1 MAHAVS
7 ELVVNNFGGL
17 FEMVD
22 LICRALTV
30 VLIIA
35 VLFAFGTSA
44 KAATESPAT
53 QAQATPTVNS
63 YAQTLGVLGGLLG
76 SGIIVFGAALG
87 ISRIASGATEAV
99 ARQPEAGGRI
109 FTSMV
114 IAASLIEGIAFFGLI
129 ICFASI
135 YWLT

>member
-1 MAHAVS
+1 M
-7 ELVVNNFGGL
+7 VNLL
-17 FEMVD
+17 FRI
-22 LICRALTV
+22 LAV
-30 VLIIA
+30 VLLIVVMFSFVA
-35 VLFAFGTSA
+35 SA
-44 KAATESPAT
+44 QAAEGSPAT
-53 QAQATPTVNS
+53 EAQADPTANS

-129 ICFASI
+129 VCFVAI
-135 YWLT
+135 FLLT

>member
-1 MAHAVS
+1 M
-7 ELVVNNFGGL
+7 VNLL
-17 FEMVD
+17 FR
-22 LICRALTV
+22 ILTV
-30 VLIIA
+30 VLIIS
-35 VLFAFGTSA
+35 VLFASGVSA
-44 KAATESPAT
+44 QAATESAQTDTRTEPA
-53 QAQATPTVNS
+53 ANS

-114 IAASLIEGIAFFGLI
+114 IAASLIEGIAFFVLI
-129 ICFASI
+129 VCFVAI
-135 YWLT
+135 FLLT

>member
-1 MAHAVS
+1 MVNLLFRIFAV
-7 ELVVNNFGGL
+7 LL
-17 FEMVD
+17 
-22 LICRALTV
+22 L
-30 VLIIA
+30 IA
-35 VLFAFGTSA
+35 VMLSFSV
-44 KAATESPAT
+44 S
-53 QAQATPTVNS
+53 AQAASESAAADEAAPAANS

-87 ISRIASGATEAV
+87 ISKIASGATEAI

-129 ICFASI
+129 VCFVAI
-135 YWLT
+135 FLLT

>member
-1 MAHAVS
+1 M
-7 ELVVNNFGGL
+7 VNLL
-17 FEMVD
+17 FR
-22 LICRALTV
+22 ILTV
-30 VLIIA
+30 VLIIS
-35 VLFAFGTSA
+35 VLFASGVPA
-44 KAATESPAT
+44 QAATESAQTDTRMEPA
-53 QAQATPTVNS
+53 ANS

-129 ICFASI
+129 VCFVAI
-135 YWLT
+135 FLLT

>member
-1 MAHAVS
+1 M
-7 ELVVNNFGGL
+7 VNLL
-17 FEMVD
+17 FRIFM
-22 LICRALTV
+22 V
-30 VLIIA
+30 VLVIA
-35 VLFAFGTSA
+35 VMFSFVAPA
-44 KAATESPAT
+44 QAATESPVT
-53 QAQATPTVNS
+53 KAQAEPTANT

-87 ISRIASGATEAV
+87 IGRIAGGATEAI

-129 ICFASI
+129 VCFVAI
-135 YWLT
+135 FLLT